1 MLNWW
6 QRTECKLLLST
17 RWLSDFNKTS
27 RKHQAI
33 GFGQGPFNKLVFR
46 FRSPSSKCLRSWM
59 RWEYLHDVRA
69 CCVCTEFTY
78 SSCIRLA
85 LKYSNIWAET
95 TCVGWFGGG
104 HFKGPSNVQRSKH
117 SKHGHQAWF
126 SCRIVVVNVNYRQ
139 VVKNKQ
145 RFFSLLFRSRAPQPA
160 TAGSTFLSSGFKFR
174 GASRTWIA
182 VMAVDGIRSAEGLR
196 VWKRKVQLD
205 HTWPTSDTCSGLG
218 ADMAS
223 LARDL

>member
-17 RWLSDFNKTS
+17 RWLSDFNRTS

-46 FRSPSSKCLRSWM
+46 FRSPSSQVLAFLNEM
-59 RWEYLHDVRA
+59 GVHVRA

-126 SCRIVVVNVNYRQ
+126 SCRIVVINVNYRQ
-139 VVKNKQ
+139 VVKTNNVS
-145 RFFSLLFRSRAPQPA
+145 FLCFSEAELRNCWKR
-160 TAGSTFLSSGFKFR
+160 FKFR

-182 VMAVDGIRSAEGLR
+182 VMAVDGIRSAEGLP

-205 HTWPTSDTCSGLG
+205 HTWATSDTCNGLG